1 LTLLS
6 LSRKILAKFIAFLE
20 WTRTMAKQKGLTAS
34 QEDYLEAIYHIS
46 AKKMASRAKDISK
59 RLDVRAS
66 SVTGALRT
74 LGKLGLINYAPYDL
88 ITLTPDGFV
97 VAKEIVRRHQ
107 ALELFL
113 VDVLGVDQKEADEAA
128 CKMEHSVP
136 KEIVDRF
143 VKYAEYVDKCPKGG
157 ITWNSGFGYY
167 CKHGCTEEDC
177 EHCKSDFP
185 DAKSSK

>member
-1 LTLLS
+1 
-6 LSRKILAKFIAFLE
+6 
-20 WTRTMAKQKGLTAS
+20 MATENKLTAS

-46 AKKMASRAKDISK
+46 AAKMASRAKDICN
-59 RLDVRAS
+59 RLGVRAS

-74 LGKLGLINYAPYDL
+74 LAKLDLINYAPYDL
-88 ITLTPDGFV
+88 ITLTDEGRV
-97 VAKEIVRRHQ
+97 VAEEIVRRHQ
-107 ALELFL
+107 ALEHFL
-113 VDVLGVDQKEADEAA
+113 VNVLGVDQKEADEAA

-143 VKYAEYVDKCPKGG
+143 VKYAEYVEKCPKGG

-177 EHCKSDFP
+177 EHCLSEFSDKKSI
-185 DAKSSK
+185 K

>member
-1 LTLLS
+1 MS
-6 LSRKILAKFIAFLE
+6 AE
-20 WTRTMAKQKGLTAS
+20 NNLTAS

-66 SVTGALRT
+66 SVTGALKT

-88 ITLTPDGFV
+88 ITLTNEGRV
-97 VAKEIVRRHQ
+97 VAEEIVRRHQ
-107 ALELFL
+107 ALEHFL
-113 VDVLGVDQKEADEAA
+113 INVLGVDQKEADEAA

-143 VKYAEYVDKCPKGG
+143 VKYAEYVEKCPKGG
-157 ITWNSGFGYY
+157 ITWESGFGYY
-167 CKHGCTEEDC
+167 CKHGCTEADC
-177 EHCKSDFP
+177 ERCISEFSD
-185 DAKSSK
+185 KKIIK